1 MGTEILNATLDQ
13 FISQFSEGW
22 INLKPSIDWLVKIL
36 LSIELVLMGLW
47 LALGGG
53 DRLLDVIK
61 KILYLGFWL
70 WIVTEFPMISSAF
83 MKSLVMAG
91 EIAGGGTVSG
101 DTLLNPS
108 RIIRIGFNNTL
119 ALAKAMGEQG
129 WDLGGL
135 IVYVFM
141 WLLTMFA
148 YVAIAWQIFYAVLE
162 FYLIVA
168 VVGIFLPFGLLEHTK
183 FLAEKSISSVI
194 SSGVKLMVLAFV
206 VTVSEPILLHLVLPN
221 EVPSL
226 ESAMIQLLVTGVIAY
241 LAWNAPNVASGL
253 LSGSPSLSAQSAAQ
267 MGGQAAGMAAMAA
280 GTIASGGVAATGAAA
295 GAAGSA
301 VKMASAVKTGAE
313 IASSTAA
320 MSGSGGLGSAVAGM
334 KGGAMAAGK
343 GAWNRTGGKVADFV
357 KEQHKQGMAEGF
369 RNTGGSFHKAPGW
382 AADTM
387 NSLQH
392 GKEGEQSSS

>member
-1 MGTEILNATLDQ
+1 METGVLTEALGVFVDA
-13 FISQFSEGW
+13 FGAGW
-22 INLKPSIDWLVKIL
+22 SNLLPSINWLIGVL
-36 LSIELVLMGLW
+36 LSIELIFLGLW
-47 LALGGG
+47 WALSGGEQLASIMKK
-53 DRLLDVIK
+53 LLF
-61 KILYLGFWL
+61 LGFWM
-70 WIVTEFPMISSAF
+70 WIVTSFPDLADSFI
-83 MKSLVMAG
+83 KSLIRAG
-91 EIAGGGTVSG
+91 KIAGGGE
-101 DTLLNPS
+101 TLGPS
-108 RIIRIGFNNTL
+108 LFDPSNLLDYGLKITAPLLLKIISVGITQIVLGL
-119 ALAKAMGEQG
+119 VYALSY
-129 WDLGGL
+129 
-135 IVYVFM
+135 I
-141 WLLTMFA
+141 
-148 YVAIAWQIFYAVLE
+148 AIMLSFVILAWQVFFAILE
-162 FYLIVA
+162 YYLIVS
-168 VVGIFLPFGLLEHTK
+168 VVGILLPFGFIEHTK
-183 FLAEKSISSVI
+183 FLSEKAIGAVV
-194 SSGVKLMVLAFV
+194 SSGVKLMVLSFIIAV
-206 VTVSEPILLHLVLPN
+206 VEPILQSISFSDN
-221 EVPSL
+221 ISL
-226 ESAMIQLLVTGVIAY
+226 QEIWSVLLVSGAIAY

-313 IASSTAA
+313 IASSTAV